1 MSIQLKD
8 PIMTKRTVKLLHVED
23 SRLIHRLVAGLLAKV
38 KDCTFA
44 ITVAETEEDAF
55 RAFQSDPAEMVI
67 IDYHLEQGNGL
78 SCLRR
83 LRAIDRAVPILA
95 ISGTASA
102 EIAAELLEEGADDF
116 IDKSDLSVK
125 VLEKSVLT
133 ALRRADICKQRGLL
147 AADRPRAR
155 LKAVCQ
161 KLAFLLTDEQTD
173 RFFRHLMELEEAA
186 AECVGT
192 TQATLDRLESLRRE
206 CSPVPA
212 ESPRGRFLTCVM
224 NDLLSRISPSS
235 QSSHESQATLKVNPC

>member
-1 MSIQLKD
+1 
-8 PIMTKRTVKLLHVED
+8 MTKRTVKLLHVED

-38 KDCTFA
+38 DGCDFA

-55 RAFQSDPAEMVI
+55 SAFRAEPAEMVI
-67 IDYHLEQGNGL
+67 IDYHLQQGNGL
-78 SCLRR
+78 SCLRS

-116 IDKSDLSVK
+116 INKSDLSVRI
-125 VLEKSVLT
+125 LEKSVLT
-133 ALRRADICKQRGLL
+133 ALRRADIYRQRGLL
-147 AADRPRAR
+147 SADRPRAR

-173 RFFRHLMELEEAA
+173 RFLRHLEEFEEAA
-186 AECVGT
+186 AECGVTMRT
-192 TQATLDRLESLRRE
+192 TRERLESLRRE

-212 ESPRGRFLTCVM
+212 ESPRDRFLKCVM
-224 NDLLSRISPSS
+224 DELLSRIAPVPFAI
-235 QSSHESQATLKVNPC
+235 ES

>member
-1 MSIQLKD
+1 LKD

-23 SRLIHRLVAGLLAKV
+23 SRFIHRLVAGLLAKV
-38 KDCTFA
+38 DGCAFA

-78 SCLRR
+78 SCLRS
-83 LRAIDRAVPILA
+83 LRAIDPAVPILA
-95 ISGTASA
+95 ISGTANA

-116 IDKSDLSVK
+116 IDKSGLSVK

-155 LKAVCQ
+155 LKTVCQ

-173 RFFRHLMELEEAA
+173 RLFHHLKELEEAA
-186 AECVGT
+186 AEWAGT
-192 TQATLDRLESLRRE
+192 TRTTRERIESLRRE
-206 CSPVPA
+206 FSPVPA
-212 ESPRGRFLTCVM
+212 ESPRDRFLKLVM
-224 NDLLSRISPSS
+224 DDLLSRIAPVPFAI
-235 QSSHESQATLKVNPC
+235 ES